1 MRIVVIGK
9 KDKESGI
16 DDADAEDDLGSGRS
30 SSSLSSSS
38 SLTVAKKSSFTR
50 DEEAV
55 QMRFVETM
63 SMHDDGG
70 TSTVF
75 GRVEAGMKYG
85 KVE

>member
-30 SSSLSSSS
+30 SSLSSSS

-55 QMRFVETM
+55 QMRFVEPM
-63 SMHDDGG
+63 SVHDDGG
-70 TSTVF
+70 ISTVF